1 MENKS
6 LRGAWGEALAA
17 EYLRKKRYA
26 VIACNYRCRF
36 GEIDVIA
43 QNRRYVVFVEVKLR
57 KSGRYGS
64 AAEFVDTRKQE
75 RDVYKRQVGG
85 RFGAVGCR
93 GIRSGGV
100 GVRCARGKREQH
112 QNAQKQANELFHF

>member
-1 MENKS
+1 MRRRD
-6 LRGAWGEALAA
+6 LLGPWGEALAC
-17 EYLRKKRYA
+17 EYLRGRGCRI
-26 VIACNYRCRF
+26 VACNYRSRF

-75 RDVYKRQVGG
+75 RLRTTAALWLQSHETALQPRFDVIEIYAPEGEQTIKPE
-85 RFGAVGCR
+85 
-93 GIRSGGV
+93 IRHLEDAFS
-100 GVRCARGKREQH
+100 
-112 QNAQKQANELFHF
+112 

>member
-75 RDVYKRQVGG
+75 RLRTTAALWLQSHETALQPRFDVIEIYAPEGEQTEQPE
-85 RFGAVGCR
+85 
-93 GIRSGGV
+93 IRHLEDAFS
-100 GVRCARGKREQH
+100 
-112 QNAQKQANELFHF
+112 